1 MSENLSLLTMTYA
14 QVRDGDLDL
23 FEALRITEGDLN
35 TVSDWAKMRRLPDK
49 DVRAAMK
56 SWRLHKAFGARIRT
70 PQQFAEA
77 VIGKLGL
84 RISFDGMISRTGSGL
99 AAEYNLGNLIDDV
112 ISANYEHEA
121 GYPESAL
128 KVEVSRWVQ
137 RSKDHALQAIG
148 ANIFDEA
155 APRCDEEWT
164 AVADALA
171 MPEAATTDYVVAVL
185 QTLIWQVKRKMRGLE
200 VTGHLMPILTGKQGN
215 GKTTFLRNFLAPV
228 ADVATFVSFREALDS
243 RNLGVWS
250 SFVHVYDEMEK
261 GELADVN
268 AVKSA
273 ITGEKRSARV
283 MGTNTT
289 ATVRQLATSVGAM
302 NGKIGEV
309 LRDPT
314 GMRRYGPLPTGD
326 VPGPDKPGVDW
337 DVLNLIDYSAL
348 WRSVQVT
355 EPRPVD
361 RVADELQRLQ
371 DAERMLDPVEY
382 YLRHHLR
389 RENVV
394 QSRKLRSTSAIA
406 AADLHRDFSEMMKD
420 HFAGHRPINV
430 QSFGSKVTG
439 YLSEAWCPLSHKE
452 EAKEAN
458 FYHLREGLDSA
469 RDQRPADVVAITA
482 APRRAA

>member
-1 MSENLSLLTMTYA
+1 MTENLSLLTMAYA

-23 FEALRITEGDLN
+23 FEALRITDGDVGA
-35 TVSDWAKMRRLPDK
+35 VSDWAKMRRLPDK

-56 SWRLHKAFGARIRT
+56 SWRLHRAFGARIRT

-84 RISFDGMISRTGSGL
+84 RISFDGMISRSGTGL
-99 AAEYNLGNLIDDV
+99 AAEYTLGNLIDDV
-112 ISANYEHEA
+112 ISACYEHEA

-128 KVEVSRWVQ
+128 KVEVSRWVR
-137 RSKDHALQAIG
+137 RSKDRALQAIG
-148 ANIFDEA
+148 ANIFDDV
-155 APRCDEEWT
+155 APLCDEEWA
-164 AVADALA
+164 AVANALM
-171 MPEAATTDYVVAVL
+171 MPGATSPDYVVAVL
-185 QTLIWQVKRKMRGLE
+185 QTLVWQVKRKMCGLD
-200 VTGHLMPILTGKQGN
+200 VTGHLMPILTGAQGN
-215 GKTTFLRNFLAPV
+215 GKTTFLHNFLAPV

-273 ITGEKRSARV
+273 ITGAKRSARV

-337 DVLNLIDYSAL
+337 KVLNRIDYAAL

-355 EPRPVD
+355 DPRPVD
-361 RVADELQRLQ
+361 RVVDELQRLQ
-371 DAERMLDPVEY
+371 NAERMLDPVEY

-389 RENVV
+389 TANVV

-406 AADLHRDFSEMMKD
+406 AADLHRDFSEMMRE

-430 QSFGSKVTG
+430 QSFGAKVTG
-439 YLSEAWCPLSHKE
+439 YLGEAWCPLSHKE

-458 FYHLREGLDSA
+458 FYHLRADVTPASA
-469 RDQRPADVVAITA
+469 RGIAEVVKLVEDV
-482 APRRAA
+482 RRAA

>member
-1 MSENLSLLTMTYA
+1 MTENLSLLTMTYA
-14 QVRDGDLDL
+14 QVREGDLDL
-23 FEALRITEGDLN
+23 FEALRTTDGDLGA
-35 TVSDWAKMRRLPDK
+35 VSDWAKMRRLPDK

-56 SWRLHKAFGARIRT
+56 SWRLFKAFGVRIRT
-70 PQQFAEA
+70 PQEFAEA

-84 RISFDGMISRTGSGL
+84 RISFDGMISRSDTGL
-99 AAEYNLGNLIDDV
+99 AAEYTLGNLIDDV
-112 ISANYEHEA
+112 ISACYEHEA

-148 ANIFDEA
+148 ANIFDDA

-164 AVADALA
+164 AVANALM
-171 MPEAATTDYVVAVL
+171 MPGATSPDYVVAVL
-185 QTLIWQVKRKMRGLE
+185 QTLVWQVKRKMCGLD

-215 GKTTFLRNFLAPV
+215 GKTTFLHNFLAPV

-250 SFVHVYDEMEK
+250 SFIHVYDEMEK

-273 ITGEKRSARV
+273 ITGTKRSARV

-326 VPGPDKPGVDW
+326 VPGPGKLGVDW
-337 DVLNLIDYSAL
+337 EVLNSADYAAL
-348 WRSVQVT
+348 WRSVQIT
-355 EPRPVD
+355 DPRPVD
-361 RVADELQRLQ
+361 RVSDELQRLQ
-371 DAERMLDPVEY
+371 DAERVLDPVEY
-382 YLRHHLR
+382 YLRR
-389 RENVV
+389 YFRSEDVV
-394 QSRKLRSTSAIA
+394 QTRTLRSTSAIA
-406 AADLHRDFSEMMKD
+406 AADLHRDFSNMMKD

-439 YLSEAWCPLSHKE
+439 YLGEDWCPLSHKE

-458 FYHLREGLDSA
+458 FYHIREGFDAL
-469 RDQRPADVVAITA
+469 RNKRPADVVLMNP
-482 APRRAA
+482 APRWAA